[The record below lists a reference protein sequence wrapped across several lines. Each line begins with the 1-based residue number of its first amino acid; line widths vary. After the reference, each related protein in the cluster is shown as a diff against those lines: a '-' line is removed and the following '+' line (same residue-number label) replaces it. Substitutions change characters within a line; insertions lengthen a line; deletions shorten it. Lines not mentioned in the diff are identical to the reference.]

1 MASDPVSAAPSSST
15 NQSICPVSMNYV
27 STVSWNHSTCL
38 NFQPLPSKQET
49 RTTTCCKTLL
59 NLFGIALADNLKK
72 NSLFHLPNIST
83 SISCLEDYQ
92 SKLTSL
98 LLPNNL
104 VSSCFDPLQFVISPN
119 ICANIQTKQDW
130 INRVGPSN
138 TALVDTAC
146 EPDLTD
152 FARCQDCV
160 NEGYNVQQMVARID
174 GNDSHSQDCFYFT
187 ILYIAGIVNKFG
199 PESKGVLSCILLVD
213 SLAVHSD
220 SRKGHHALVGGLVGA
235 SIAFLFIIAS
245 LLGLLFWYKRWVK
258 RKSIEKLLASFE
270 SQEETRS
277 SQRLRPNAGLIW
289 FKFEDLVKATNN
301 FSPQNF
307 IGRGGSGSVYK
318 GILPDGKMVAV
329 KRIEESDYQG
339 DAEFYREVGIVSS
352 LKHRNLVPLRG
363 CCVVVEHESAEY
375 TGRYLVLDYM
385 PNGTLKDH
393 LFPTMDNEN
402 EKKSLTWPQRR
413 SIILDVANG
422 LVYLHFGVK
431 PAIYHR
437 DIKATNILLD
447 AGMRARVADFGLAK
461 QNSENESSTRNIM
474 ERFLLVGILSSH
486 VIAASRPTI
495 LDVLRMLEGD
505 IEVPPIPDRPMSLG
519 HYMFPSDDSFGMN
532 TEFGF
537 EGLSRFENPSLKNW
551 TRTN

>member
-27 STVSWNHSTCL
+27 LTVSWNHSTCL
-38 NFQPLPSKQET
+38 NFQPLPSKQDT
-49 RTTTCCKTLL
+49 STTTCCKTLL

-72 NSLFHLPNIST
+72 TSLFHLPNIST

-138 TALVDTAC
+138 TALDTAC

-152 FARCQDCV
+152 FARCQYCV

-174 GNDSHSQDCFYFT
+174 
-187 ILYIAGIVNKFG
+187 
-199 PESKGVLSCILLVD
+199 
-213 SLAVHSD
+213 
-220 SRKGHHALVGGLVGA
+220 
-235 SIAFLFIIAS
+235 
-245 LLGLLFWYKRWVK
+245 
-258 RKSIEKLLASFE
+258 
-270 SQEETRS
+270 
-277 SQRLRPNAGLIW
+277 GLIW

-375 TGRYLVLDYM
+375 TGR
-385 PNGTLKDH
+385 
-393 LFPTMDNEN
+393 
-402 EKKSLTWPQRR
+402 
-413 SIILDVANG
+413 
-422 LVYLHFGVK
+422 
-431 PAIYHR
+431 

-447 AGMRARVADFGLAK
+447 AD
-461 QNSENESSTRNIM
+461 ESSTRNIM

-495 LDVLRMLEGD
+495 LDALRMLEGD

-519 HYMFPSDDSFGMN
+519 HYMFPSGDSFGMN